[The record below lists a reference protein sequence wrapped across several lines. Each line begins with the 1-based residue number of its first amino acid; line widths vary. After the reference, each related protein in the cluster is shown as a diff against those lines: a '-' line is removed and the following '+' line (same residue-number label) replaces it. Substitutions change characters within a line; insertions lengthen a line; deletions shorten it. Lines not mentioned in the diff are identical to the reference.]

1 MSRRILV
8 LLAVIVGVLVTAVSL
23 TNRSTQAGDPPVL
36 DEYTYLPIV
45 VKPVPQPQI
54 IYFKADVEI
63 ADPGDTIV
71 LSWHTQ
77 NATVVNLYHMMPSGQ
92 FGQFWDVAAT
102 GTMSYTISPGT
113 RNVERFHLYADN
125 DEAPAVGVLLELPLT
140 CPHTWF
146 FAPEPPICPQD
157 AALETAAAE
166 QQFEH
171 GWMIWLEDADLI
183 YVIFNDT
190 VFSPKW
196 MSYTDDWE
204 VGMPED
210 DPNIVPPS
218 GFYQPQR
225 GFGLI
230 WREQPSIRDRLGWAI
245 APEAPYT
252 SALQRTSYSKYNQ
265 TYIRALD
272 GEIWKLLPEFSGWE
286 KFPDES

>member
-1 MSRRILV
+1 MSRKFLILFLV
-8 LLAVIVGVLVTAVSL
+8 VMAVLVTAVSL
-23 TNRSTQAGDPPVL
+23 ISHPIQAGEPPVL
-36 DEYTYLPIV
+36 DEFAYLPIAL
-45 VKPVPQPQI
+45 KPVAQPQI
-54 IYFKADVEI
+54 HYFVANVAI
-63 ADPGDTIV
+63 ANPGDTIV

-77 NATVVNLYHMMPSGQ
+77 NATAVTLYHLLPTGQ
-92 FGQFWDVAAT
+92 FGQFWNVAAT

-113 RNVERFHLYADN
+113 RNFERFQLYADN
-125 DEAPAVGVLLELPLT
+125 DQADAVGASLELPLT

-157 AALETAAAE
+157 AAVSTAAAE

-171 GWMIWLEDADLI
+171 GWMIWLGEQDQI
-183 YVIFNDT
+183 YVIFNDI

-196 MSYTDDWE
+196 MSYADNWE
-204 VGMPED
+204 AGMPED
-210 DPNIVPPS
+210 DPNIVPPP
-218 GFYQPQR
+218 GYYQPKR

-245 APEAPYT
+245 APEEAYT
-252 SALQRTSYSKYNQ
+252 SALQRTSYAKYNE